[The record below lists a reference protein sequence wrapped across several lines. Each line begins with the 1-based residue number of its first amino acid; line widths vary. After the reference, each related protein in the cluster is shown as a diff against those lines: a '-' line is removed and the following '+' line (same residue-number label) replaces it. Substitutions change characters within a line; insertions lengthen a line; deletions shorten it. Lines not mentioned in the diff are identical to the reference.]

1 MANHKSAKKRVIR
14 NASANKVNTTRKSAV
29 RTAVKKVE
37 AAVAAGDVAAA
48 KQALI
53 AARPQLQRAS
63 AKGVVDKK
71 AASRKMSR
79 LSIRIKKLDAKA

>member
-37 AAVAAGDVAAA
+37 AAVAAGDAAAA
-48 KQALI
+48 KQALT
-53 AARPQLQRAS
+53 AARPQLQRAG

-71 AASRKMSR
+71 AAARKMSR